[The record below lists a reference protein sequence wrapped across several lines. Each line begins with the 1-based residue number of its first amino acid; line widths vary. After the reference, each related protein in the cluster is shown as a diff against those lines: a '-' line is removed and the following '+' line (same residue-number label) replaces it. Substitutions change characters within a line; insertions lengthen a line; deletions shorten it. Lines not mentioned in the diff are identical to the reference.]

1 MSDSTTNTTPEDDP
15 HSAALPAESH
25 VHDAPAIDPDK
36 APDKVAI
43 ASQWQLTWW
52 AFKRHRLAVFALWII
67 GLLYL
72 VSIFAEFVAPDDP
85 TKQNRRAV
93 YHPPQ
98 MIHLIDRTDDGI
110 RLRPYVWKMDR
121 QRDPASL
128 AITYVKSDEKIYLTL
143 FGRGAEYKF
152 WGLWDSDRHL
162 FATQDPREK
171 FFVFGAD
178 RLGRDMFSRIL
189 YGTRISMSIGLVGV
203 AISLVLGITLG
214 GLSGYYGGRVDAVI
228 QRMIEFVLSLPTI
241 PIWLALA
248 ASLPPD
254 WPIYQQYF
262 VITLIVSLVGWTE
275 LGRVVR
281 GRFLAMKNDDF
292 VIAARL
298 DGASEGRII
307 FRHMLPSLSS
317 HIIASLT
324 LAIPLMILAETGLS
338 FLGLGLQPPAIS
350 WGVLLKEAQNII
362 SISQAPWLFIPGG
375 FVVVAVLA
383 FNFLGDGMRD
393 AADPYGH

>member
-1 MSDSTTNTTPEDDP
+1 MSDATHSDAPVIEEA
-15 HSAALPAESH
+15 HSAAE
-25 VHDAPAIDPDK
+25 
-36 APDKVAI
+36 VAI

-52 AFKRHRLAVFALWII
+52 AFKKHKLAMVGLWVI
-67 GLLYL
+67 GVMYLL
-72 VSIFAEFVAPDDP
+72 SIFAGFVAPDDP
-85 TKQNRRAV
+85 TQQNRRAV

-98 MIHLIDRTDDGI
+98 MIHFIDRTEDGVRI
-110 RLRPYVWKMDR
+110 RPYVYEMDR
-121 QRDPASL
+121 QRDPLSL
-128 AITYVKSDEKIYLTL
+128 KVSYTPSGEKIYLNM

-152 WGLWDSDRHL
+152 WGIWKTDIHL
-162 FATQDPREK
+162 FSTVNPREK
-171 FFVFGAD
+171 FFFFGAD
-178 RLGRDMFSRIL
+178 RLGRDMFSRIV

-203 AISLVLGITLG
+203 AIALVLGITLG
-214 GLSGYYGGRVDAVI
+214 GLSGYYGGRTDAVI
-228 QRMIEFVLSLPTI
+228 QRIIEFVLSLPTI

-298 DGASEGRII
+298 DGASEARII
-307 FRHMLPSLSS
+307 FRHMLPSLTS

-338 FLGLGLQPPAIS
+338 FLGLGLTPPAIS
-350 WGVLLKEAQNII
+350 WGVLLKEAQNIVT
-362 SISQAPWLFIPGG
+362 ISQAPWLFIPGG

>member
-1 MSDSTTNTTPEDDP
+1 MSEAVIPTSTDNG
-15 HSAALPAESH
+15 S
-25 VHDAPAIDPDK
+25 DK
-36 APDKVAI
+36 FAV

-52 AFKRHRLAVFALWII
+52 AFKRHRLAMIGLWII
-67 GLLYL
+67 GLLYVISL
-72 VSIFAEFVAPDDP
+72 FAEVIAPDDP
-85 TKQNRRAV
+85 FKQNRRAV
-93 YHPPQ
+93 FHPPQ
-98 MIHLIDRTDDGI
+98 MIHIIDRSDEGWS
-110 RLRPYVWKMDR
+110 LQPYVYKMDR
-121 QRDPASL
+121 KRDPDTL
-128 AITYVKSDEKIYLTL
+128 AISYEATDEKIYLTL
-143 FGRGAEYKF
+143 FGKGPKYKF
-152 WGLWDSDRHL
+152 WGIWETDVHL
-162 FATQDPREK
+162 FATEKSRDK
-171 FFVFGAD
+171 FFLLGGD
-178 RLGRDMFSRIL
+178 RLGRDMFSRVM

-203 AISLVLGITLG
+203 AISMVLGISLG
-214 GLSGYYGGRVDAVI
+214 GISGYYGGRVDVVI
-228 QRMIEFVLSLPTI
+228 QRLIEFTLSLPTI

-248 ASLPPD
+248 ASLPTS

-298 DGASEGRII
+298 DGASEKRII
-307 FRHMLPSLSS
+307 FRHMLPSLTS

-350 WGVLLKEAQNII
+350 WGVLLKEAQNIR

-375 FVVVAVLA
+375 FVVIAVLA

>member
-1 MSDSTTNTTPEDDP
+1 MSDATDATIVVETG
-15 HSAALPAESH
+15 HSGS
-25 VHDAPAIDPDK
+25 D
-36 APDKVAI
+36 VAI

-52 AFKRHRLAVFALWII
+52 AFKKHKLAIVGLWII
-67 GLLYL
+67 ALFYL
-72 VSIFAEFVAPDDP
+72 VSLFAEFIAPDNP
-85 TKQNRRAV
+85 SKQNRRAV

-98 MIHLIDRTDDGI
+98 MIHFIDRTEDGTRI
-110 RLRPYVWKMDR
+110 RPYVWKMDR
-121 QRDPASL
+121 ERDPDTL
-128 AITYVKSDEKIYLTL
+128 AITYVNSGEKIYLTM
-143 FGRGAEYKF
+143 FGRGPEYKW
-152 WGLWDSDRHL
+152 WGLWKTDIKL
-162 FATQDPREK
+162 FATENPSDK
-171 FFVFGAD
+171 FFLFGAD

-214 GLSGYYGGRVDAVI
+214 GISGYYGGRIDAAV
-228 QRMIEFVLSLPTI
+228 QRLIEFVLSLPTI

-254 WPIYQQYF
+254 WPIYKQYF
-262 VITLIVSLVGWTE
+262 VITLIISLVGWTE

-292 VIAARL
+292 VVAARL
-298 DGASEGRII
+298 DGASEARII
-307 FRHMLPSLSS
+307 FRHMLPSLTS

-338 FLGLGLQPPAIS
+338 FLGLGLTPPAIS

-362 SISQAPWLFIPGG
+362 SISQAPWLFIPGA

-393 AADPYGH
+393 AADPYGQ

>member
-1 MSDSTTNTTPEDDP
+1 MTETTQQNLNSEAPEEVLAVDP
-15 HSAALPAESH
+15 TH
-25 VHDAPAIDPDK
+25 DPDE
-36 APDKVAI
+36 VAI

-52 AFKRHRLAVFALWII
+52 AFKKHRLAMI
-67 GLLYL
+67 GLWVIGFMYL
-72 VSIFAEFVAPDDP
+72 VSLFAGFVAPNDP
-85 TKQNRRAV
+85 TDSNRRAV

-98 MIHLIDRTDDGI
+98 MIHFIDSTEDGWRI
-110 RLRPYVWKMDR
+110 RPYVYEMDR
-121 QRDPASL
+121 ERDPETL
-128 AITYVKSDEKIYLTL
+128 AVTYTPSGEKIYLRL
-143 FGRGAEYKF
+143 FGRGQDYKF
-152 WGLWDSDRHL
+152 WGLWETDVHL
-162 FATQDPREK
+162 MATVNPREN
-171 FFVFGAD
+171 FFIFGAD
-178 RLGRDMFSRIL
+178 RLGRDMFSRVV

-203 AISLVLGITLG
+203 AIALVLGITLG
-214 GLSGYYGGRVDAVI
+214 GISGYYGGRIDTVI
-228 QRMIEFVLSLPTI
+228 QRLIEFVLSLPTI

-248 ASLPPD
+248 AALPPS

-281 GRFLAMKNDDF
+281 GRFLAMKHDDF

-298 DGASEGRII
+298 DGASERRII
-307 FRHMLPSLSS
+307 FRHMLPSLTS

-350 WGVLLKEAQNII
+350 WGVLLKEAQNIR

-393 AADPYGH
+393 AADPYGQ

>member
-1 MSDSTTNTTPEDDP
+1 MSDQSVDEPVTATILGAD
-15 HSAALPAESH
+15 A
-25 VHDAPAIDPDK
+25 APADR
-36 APDKVAI
+36 VAI

-52 AFKRHRLAVFALWII
+52 AFRKHKLAQVGLWII
-67 GLLYL
+67 AILYL
-72 VSIFAEFVAPDDP
+72 MSLFAEFVAPDQP
-85 TKQNRRAV
+85 AKQNRRAV
-93 YHPPQ
+93 FHPPQ
-98 MIHLIDRTDDGI
+98 MIHFIDWSDGFAI
-110 RLRPYVWKMDR
+110 RPHVIKMDR
-121 QRDPASL
+121 QRDPDTL
-128 AITYVKSDEKIYLTL
+128 AISYTATDEKIYLQL
-143 FGRGAEYKF
+143 FGRGEEYKF
-152 WGLWDSDRHL
+152 WGLWNTDRKL
-162 FATQDPREK
+162 FATVDPSEK
-171 FFVFGAD
+171 FFIFGAD
-178 RLGRDMFSRIL
+178 RLGRDMFSRIM

-203 AISLVLGITLG
+203 AISMVLGIFLG
-214 GLSGYYGGRVDAVI
+214 GISGYYGGRIDAII

-248 ASLPPD
+248 ASLPPS

-275 LGRVVR
+275 LGRVIR

-307 FRHMLPSLSS
+307 FRHMLPSLTS

-350 WGVLLKEAQNII
+350 WGVLLKEAQNIR

-393 AADPYGH
+393 AADPYSH

>member
-1 MSDSTTNTTPEDDP
+1 MTETP
-15 HSAALPAESH
+15 SKALPDQPDEPLAVAEAH
-25 VHDAPAIDPDK
+25 TPDE
-36 APDKVAI
+36 VAI

-52 AFKRHRLAVFALWII
+52 AFKKHRLAMI
-67 GLLYL
+67 GLWVIGFMYL
-72 VSIFAEFVAPDDP
+72 VSLFAGFVAPNDP
-85 TKQNRRAV
+85 TDSNRRAV

-98 MIHLIDRTDDGI
+98 MIHFIDSSEDGWSF
-110 RLRPYVWKMDR
+110 RPYVWEMDR
-121 QRDPASL
+121 ERDPDTL
-128 AITYVKSDEKIYLTL
+128 AVTYVPSGEKIYLRL
-143 FGRGAEYKF
+143 FGRGQEYKF
-152 WGLWDSDRHL
+152 WGLWETDIHL
-162 FATQDPREK
+162 LATVKPRDN
-171 FFVFGAD
+171 FFLFGAD
-178 RLGRDMFSRIL
+178 RLGRDMFSRVV

-203 AISLVLGITLG
+203 AIALVLGITLG
-214 GLSGYYGGRVDAVI
+214 GISGYYGGRTDTVI
-228 QRMIEFVLSLPTI
+228 QRLIEFVLSLPTI

-248 ASLPPD
+248 AALPPS

-298 DGASEGRII
+298 DGASEKRII
-307 FRHMLPSLSS
+307 FRHMLPSLTS

-350 WGVLLKEAQNII
+350 WGVLLKEAQNIR

>member
-1 MSDSTTNTTPEDDP
+1 MTDTIETP
-15 HSAALPAESH
+15 LR
-25 VHDAPAIDPDK
+25 VTVDK
-36 APDKVAI
+36 APDHVAI

-52 AFKRHRLAVFALWII
+52 AFKRHRFAMVGLFVI

-72 VSIFAEFVAPDDP
+72 ISLFAEFIAPDEP

-98 MIHLIDRTDDGI
+98 MIHFFDTGEDGWSFK
-110 RLRPYVWKMDR
+110 PYVHKMDR
-121 QRDPASL
+121 KRDPDTL
-128 AITYVKSDEKIYLTL
+128 AITYEPSGEKIYLTL
-143 FGRGAEYKF
+143 FGEGPKYKF
-152 WGLWDSDRHL
+152 WGLWETDIHL
-162 FATQDPREK
+162 FATEKPRDK
-171 FFVFGAD
+171 FFLFGAD
-178 RLGRDMFSRIL
+178 RLGRDMFSRVV

-214 GLSGYYGGRVDAVI
+214 GLSGYYGGRVDTVI
-228 QRMIEFVLSLPTI
+228 QRLIEFVLSLPTI

-248 ASLPPD
+248 ASLPPS

-281 GRFLAMKNDDF
+281 GRFLAMKNEDF

-307 FRHMLPSLSS
+307 FRHMLPSLTS

-324 LAIPLMILAETGLS
+324 LAIPLMILAETALS

-350 WGVLLKEAQNII
+350 WGVLLKEAQNIR

-375 FVVVAVLA
+375 FVVIAVLA

-393 AADPYGH
+393 SADPYGH

>member
-1 MSDSTTNTTPEDDP
+1 MNI
-15 HSAALPAESH
+15 SA
-25 VHDAPAIDPDK
+25 DAAGGKSSKD
-36 APDKVAI
+36 VAI
-43 ASQWQLTWW
+43 ASQWQLTRW
-52 AFKRHRLAVFALWII
+52 AFRKHKLAILSLWVI
-67 GLLYL
+67 GILYL
-72 VSIFAEFVAPDDP
+72 ISIFAEFVSPFDP
-85 TKQNRRAV
+85 TQQNRRAV

-98 MIHLIDRTDDGI
+98 MVHFIDRTEDGI
-110 RLRPYVWKMDR
+110 RLRPYVYEMDR
-121 QRDPASL
+121 QRDPLTL
-128 AITYVKSDEKIYLTL
+128 AVTYVPSGDKNYLRF
-143 FGRGAEYKF
+143 FGQGDTYNM
-152 WGLWDSDRHL
+152 WGFLPMSRHL
-162 FATQDPREK
+162 LVPKNKRDGFYL
-171 FFVFGAD
+171 FGAD
-178 RLGRDMFSRIL
+178 RLGRDMFSRVI

-203 AISLVLGITLG
+203 AISLVLGVVLG
-214 GLSGYYGGRVDAVI
+214 GISGFYGGRTDTII
-228 QRMIEFVLSLPTI
+228 QRLIEFVLSLPTI

-254 WPIYQQYF
+254 WPIYKQYF

-292 VIAARL
+292 VVAARL
-298 DGASEGRII
+298 DGASEWRII
-307 FRHMLPSLSS
+307 WRHMLPSLSS

-338 FLGLGLQPPAIS
+338 FLGLGLTPPAIS
-350 WGVLLKEAQNII
+350 WGVLLKEAQNIV

-375 FVVVAVLA
+375 FVVGAVLA

>member
-1 MSDSTTNTTPEDDP
+1 MTDLTQTPLE
-15 HSAALPAESH
+15 AGK
-25 VHDAPAIDPDK
+25 DA
-36 APDKVAI
+36 APDRVAI

-52 AFKRHRLAVFALWII
+52 AFKKHRLAMIGLWVI

-72 VSIFAEFVAPDDP
+72 ISLFAEFVAPDDP

-93 YHPPQ
+93 FHPPQ
-98 MIHLIDRTDDGI
+98 MIYLFDTDEDGWSF
-110 RLRPYVWKMDR
+110 RPHVQKMDR
-121 QRDPASL
+121 QRDPDTL
-128 AITYVKSDEKIYLTL
+128 AISYVPSGDKVFLRL
-143 FGRGAEYKF
+143 FGEGPKYKF
-152 WGLWDSDRHL
+152 WGLWETNIHL
-162 FATQDPREK
+162 LATEKPRDK
-171 FFVFGAD
+171 FFLFGAD
-178 RLGRDMFSRIL
+178 RLGRDMFSRVV

-214 GLSGYYGGRVDAVI
+214 GLSGFYGGRVDAVI
-228 QRMIEFVLSLPTI
+228 QRLIEFVLSLPTI

-248 ASLPPD
+248 AALPPS

-281 GRFLAMKNDDF
+281 GRFLAMKNEDF

-307 FRHMLPSLSS
+307 FRHMLPSLTS

-324 LAIPLMILAETGLS
+324 LAIPLMILAETALS

-350 WGVLLKEAQNII
+350 WGVLLKEAQNIR

-375 FVVVAVLA
+375 FVVIAVLA

-393 AADPYGH
+393 SADPYGH

>member
-1 MSDSTTNTTPEDDP
+1 MSDQSIDEPI
-15 HSAALPAESH
+15 AATILGAD
-25 VHDAPAIDPDK
+25 VAPADR
-36 APDKVAI
+36 VAI

-52 AFKRHRLAVFALWII
+52 AFRKHKLAQVGLWVIAI
-67 GLLYL
+67 LYL
-72 VSIFAEFVAPDDP
+72 MSLFAEFVAPDQP
-85 TKQNRRAV
+85 AKQNRRAV
-93 YHPPQ
+93 FHPPQ
-98 MIHLIDRTDDGI
+98 MIHFIDWSDGFEI
-110 RLRPYVWKMDR
+110 RPHVVKMDR
-121 QRDPASL
+121 QRDPETL
-128 AITYVKSDEKIYLTL
+128 AISYTATDEKIYLQL
-143 FGRGAEYKF
+143 FGRGEEYKF
-152 WGLWDSDRHL
+152 WGLWNTDRKL
-162 FATQDPREK
+162 FATVDPSEK
-171 FFVFGAD
+171 FFIFGAD
-178 RLGRDMFSRIL
+178 RLGRDMFSRIM

-203 AISLVLGITLG
+203 AISMVLGIFLG
-214 GLSGYYGGRVDAVI
+214 GISGYYGGRIDAII

-248 ASLPPD
+248 ASLPPS

-275 LGRVVR
+275 LGRVIR

-307 FRHMLPSLSS
+307 FRHMLPSLTS

-324 LAIPLMILAETGLS
+324 LAVPLMILAETGLS

-350 WGVLLKEAQNII
+350 WGVLLKEAQNIR

-393 AADPYGH
+393 AADPYSH

>member
-1 MSDSTTNTTPEDDP
+1 MSDTSVSVSVNNSD
-15 HSAALPAESH
+15 H
-25 VHDAPAIDPDK
+25 
-36 APDKVAI
+36 VAI

-52 AFKRHRLAVFALWII
+52 AFKKHRLAMAGLFII
-67 GLLYL
+67 CFLYIL
-72 VSIFAEFVAPDDP
+72 SIFAEFVAPSDP

-98 MIHLIDRTDDGI
+98 MIHFWDRTEEGI
-110 RLRPYVWKMDR
+110 SIRPYVYEMDR
-121 QRDPASL
+121 KRDPKSL
-128 AITYVKSDEKIYLTL
+128 RISYVKSGDKIFLKL
-143 FGRGAEYKF
+143 FGEGPEYKF
-152 WGLWDSDRHL
+152 WGIWDSNIHL
-162 FATQDPREK
+162 FATENPNDH
-171 FFVFGAD
+171 FYIFGAD

-189 YGTRISMSIGLVGV
+189 YGTRTSMSIGLVGV

-214 GLSGYYGGRVDAVI
+214 GISGFYGGRTDAVI
-228 QRMIEFVLSLPTI
+228 QRLIEFVLSLPTI

-307 FRHMLPSLSS
+307 YRHMLPSLTS

-324 LAIPLMILAETGLS
+324 LAIPMMILAETGLS

-350 WGVLLKEAQNII
+350 WGVLLKEAQNIVT
-362 SISQAPWLFIPGG
+362 ISQAPWLFIPGG

>member
-1 MSDSTTNTTPEDDP
+1 MSDASGVN
-15 HSAALPAESH
+15 SAVSGGTAS
-25 VHDAPAIDPDK
+25 DR
-36 APDKVAI
+36 VAI

-52 AFKRHRLAVFALWII
+52 SFKRHKLAMVGLWVI
-67 GLLYL
+67 GLFYL
-72 VSIFAEFVAPDDP
+72 VSLFAGFIAPADP
-85 TKQNRRAV
+85 TKPNRRAV

-98 MIHLIDRTDDGI
+98 MIHFIDTSDGGFSF
-110 RLRPYVWKMDR
+110 RPWVHDMDR
-121 QRDPASL
+121 QRDPETL
-128 AITYVKSDEKIYLTL
+128 AISYVPSGDKIYLKM
-143 FGRGAEYKF
+143 FGPGEDYKF
-152 WGLWDSDRHL
+152 WGIWKTNRHL
-162 FATQDPREK
+162 FSTVDPKKK
-171 FFVFGAD
+171 FFILGAD
-178 RLGRDMFSRIL
+178 RLGRDMFSRVI

-203 AISLVLGITLG
+203 TISLFLGLALG
-214 GLSGYYGGRVDAVI
+214 GISGYYGGRVDAVI
-228 QRMIEFVLSLPTI
+228 QRLIEFVLSLPTI
-241 PIWLALA
+241 PVWLALA
-248 ASLPPD
+248 ASLPPS

-298 DGASEGRII
+298 DGASEARII
-307 FRHMLPSLSS
+307 FRHMLPSLTS

-375 FVVVAVLA
+375 FVVIAVLA

-393 AADPYGH
+393 AADPYDN

>member
-1 MSDSTTNTTPEDDP
+1 MSETSEQNLSLNPEN
-15 HSAALPAESH
+15 SGKE
-25 VHDAPAIDPDK
+25 
-36 APDKVAI
+36 VAI
-43 ASQWQLTWW
+43 ASQFQLTWW
-52 AFKRHRLAVFALWII
+52 AFKRHKIAIIALWVI
-67 GLLYL
+67 GIMYLLA
-72 VSIFAEFVAPDDP
+72 IFAEFVAPDNP
-85 TKQNRRAV
+85 FKQNRRAV

-98 MIHLIDRTDDGI
+98 MLHFIDTSEEGRHI
-110 RLRPYVWKMDR
+110 RPYFWKMKR
-121 QRDPASL
+121 ERDPETL
-128 AITYVKSDEKIYLTL
+128 AVTYVKSGEKIYLRL
-143 FGRGAEYKF
+143 FGKGPEYKF
-152 WGLWDSDRHL
+152 WGLWETNIKL
-162 FATQDPREK
+162 FATEKPREK
-171 FFVFGAD
+171 FFLFGAD
-178 RLGRDMFSRIL
+178 RMGRDMFSRVL

-203 AISLVLGITLG
+203 VISLVLGVTLG
-214 GLSGYYGGRVDAVI
+214 GISGYFGGRVDAVI
-228 QRMIEFVLSLPTI
+228 QRLIEFVLSLPTI

-248 ASLPPD
+248 ASLPPS
-254 WPIYQQYF
+254 WPIYKQYF

-292 VIAARL
+292 VVAARL
-298 DGASEGRII
+298 DGASESRII
-307 FRHMLPSLSS
+307 FRHMLPSLTS

-338 FLGLGLQPPAIS
+338 FLGFGRTPPAIS

-375 FVVVAVLA
+375 FVVLAVLS